1 VLRRAV
7 NGAVEAG
14 TLEGLVDRL
23 ISETHDRARD
33 DDVQRIF
40 LATYRL
46 FTTDEDLFRI
56 LQRRF
61 DEMGDVLRFSHA
73 RGSIRYP

>member
-1 VLRRAV
+1 MLRRAV